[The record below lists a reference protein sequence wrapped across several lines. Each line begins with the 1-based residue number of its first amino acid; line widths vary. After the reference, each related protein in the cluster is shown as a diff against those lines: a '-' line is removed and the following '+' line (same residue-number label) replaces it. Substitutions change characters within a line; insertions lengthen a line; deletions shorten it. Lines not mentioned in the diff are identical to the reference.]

1 MAHLRNSQGGPL
13 MPRLLGM
20 PTATIR
26 PLPVTAPSGPKH
38 GIPRTPQAPRITRT
52 SRIARTSRTLRLCI
66 EESRPAVLAAF
77 QLRYLAGT
85 ALAIASSPEI
95 GSRSVLQAVF
105 GSVAWFGAIFYTYL
119 YNGCMDYR
127 EDRVNGSAR
136 PIASG
141 RLSRRTALA
150 VARCSAAAALLFA
163 AGAGLGP
170 LVLCTAMLLLG
181 HAYSSPRTAWK
192 NRTPAVMGVV
202 FVSGLL
208 TYAAGPLTLG
218 VPPQSPALLLTA
230 LAMSLWMAL
239 VGAVAK
245 DFSDIAGDAAAG
257 RRTWAVALGERRTR
271 ILVALGACTVGG
283 GFLAGALRW
292 APEQLPTACVVLVG
306 GLALSAVTLAGRAT
320 DSRHVRRRPYRYF
333 MVTQHCAHLAL
344 LAQALA

>member
-1 MAHLRNSQGGPL
+1 

-26 PLPVTAPSGPKH
+26 PLPVTAPSVPKH
-38 GIPRTPQAPRITRT
+38 RIPRNPRTPRIPPI
-52 SRIARTSRTLRLCI
+52 SRIARLHRLLLLCF
-66 EESRPAVLAAF
+66 EESRPVVLAAF
-77 QLRYLAGT
+77 QLRYFAGI
-85 ALAIASSPEI
+85 ALAIASGPALT
-95 GSRSVLQAVF
+95 GRSVIQAVF

-141 RLSRRTALA
+141 RLSRRTALT
-150 VARCSAAAALLFA
+150 VARCSAAAALLTA
-163 AGAGLGP
+163 ACAGPGP

-181 HAYSSPRTAWK
+181 HAYSSPHTAWK
-192 NRTPAVMGVV
+192 NRTPSVMGVV

-218 VPPQSPALLLTA
+218 VPPLSPALLLTA

-271 ILVALGACTVGG
+271 VLVTVGACTVGG
-283 GFLAGALRW
+283 GFTAGALLW
-292 APEQLPTACVVLVG
+292 APEQLPTACVVLAG
-306 GLALSAVTLAGRAT
+306 AIALSVVTLAGRAT
-320 DSRHVRRRPYRYF
+320 DSRHERRRPYRYF

-344 LAQALA
+344 LAQAIA